1 MANNNNMMPNM
12 FPNNQNFNCFNNNC
26 NNFIMNNGMNMNMNN
41 GMNMNI
47 NNSMNMNM
55 NNNMPFMPNMNIQQL
70 NLGGAANWQG
80 IYTPQG
86 ENQNGQQMQ
95 NNGNMVAG
103 KVNAIL
109 TTTRGV
115 KVNMKIDYGKRVC
128 DLIKLYF
135 KLINREDLINN
146 PQDLVFIYNA
156 NRMNINDQTPV
167 ERFFNSGFARIT
179 INDTRG
185 LIGAKDN

>member
-26 NNFIMNNGMNMNMNN
+26 NNFIMNNGMNINN
-41 GMNMNI
+41 G
-47 NNSMNMNM
+47 MNMNM

-156 NRMNINDQTPV
+156 NRMNINDKTPV

>member
-1 MANNNNMMPNM
+1 MMNNNNMMPNM

-26 NNFIMNNGMNMNMNN
+26 NNFMMNNDMNMNMNN
-41 GMNMNI
+41 GMNMN
-47 NNSMNMNM
+47 

-95 NNGNMVAG
+95 NSGNMVAG

-167 ERFFNSGFARIT
+167 ERYFASGFARIT